1 MKGWILY
8 RDKEESLRPEAFEVR
23 RFMEVAKEM
32 DIELQVLAPEQFDLV
47 VTRDDRK
54 SVLVDGQETALP
66 DFLLPRMGASTTYF
80 ALAVIRHLER
90 LGVQTFNTSES
101 IEVVKDKL
109 YSHQILAQSN
119 LPAAKTMLAKFP
131 VDIDRIEQHLGYPV
145 VVKTIS
151 GSQGTGIFLS
161 ENRRSLEDLMELV
174 SATRSNVNIILQE
187 FIESSRGRDLRVIT
201 VGGRAV
207 ACMQRI
213 AQDGSFKANVSRG
226 GRAEPF
232 DITPE
237 IEWLSTEVSRLL
249 GLDIAGIDLLF
260 DGDHYR
266 ICEANSSPGFQGIES
281 CLPVSVPHEVFSFV
295 AVWLGQLEFLSKASK
310 VVMAGPNVVA
320 EPPSEL
326 MKGDNNQEGGIATA
340 IADDPVISGSPK

>member
-1 MKGWILY
+1 MKGWIIY
-8 RDKEESLRPEAFEVR
+8 RDPEDDLRPEAFEIR
-23 RFMEVAKEM
+23 RFLEVAAEM
-32 DIELQVLAPEQFDLV
+32 GIELEVLAPEQFDLV

-66 DFLLPRMGASTTYF
+66 EFVLPRMGASTTYF

-90 LGVQTFNTSES
+90 LSVQTFNTSES

-119 LPAAKTMLAKFP
+119 LPVAKTMLAKFP
-131 VDIDRIEQHLGYPV
+131 VDVDRVEQHLGYPV

-151 GSQGTGIFLS
+151 GSQGTGVFLC
-161 ENRRSLEDLMELV
+161 EDRRSLDDLMELV
-174 SATRSNVNIILQE
+174 RATKSNVNIILQE

-207 ACMQRI
+207 ACIQRV

-266 ICEANSSPGFQGIES
+266 ICEANSSPGFQGIED
-281 CLPVSVPHEVFSFV
+281 CLPVSIPHEVFSFV
-295 AVWLGQLEFLSKASK
+295 AVRLGKLEYLSKASRK
-310 VVMAGPNVVA
+310 VMAGPNVAA
-320 EPPSEL
+320 EIPTETVVE
-326 MKGDNNQEGGIATA
+326 NNLQKVEEA
-340 IADDPVISGSPK
+340 IASVDDSAPSSRPK

>member
-8 RDKEESLRPEAFEVR
+8 KDATDTLRPEAYEIS
-23 RFMEVAKEM
+23 RFVEVATEM
-32 DIELQVLAPEQFDLV
+32 GIELSVLSPEQFDLV

-54 SVLVDGQETALP
+54 SVLADGQETALP

-119 LPAAKTMLAKFP
+119 LPVAKTMLAKFP
-131 VDIDRIEQHLGYPV
+131 VEVDKVEQSIGFPV

-151 GSQGTGIFLS
+151 GSQGTGVFLC
-161 ENRRSLEDLMELV
+161 ENRGSLEDLMELV
-174 SATRSNVNIILQE
+174 GATKSNVNIIMQE
-187 FIESSRGRDLRVIT
+187 FIASSRGRDLRVIT

-207 ACMQRI
+207 ACMQRVS
-213 AQDGSFKANVSRG
+213 QDGSFKANISRG

-237 IEWLSTEVSRLL
+237 IEWLSTEVARLL

-266 ICEANSSPGFQGIES
+266 ICEANSSPGFQGMED
-281 CLPVSVPHEVFSFV
+281 CLPVSMPHEVFSFI
-295 AVWLGQLEFLSKASK
+295 AVRLGKLEYLSKANRE
-310 VVMAGPNVVA
+310 VLAGPNVASETRPLQAFERDLDKVEEAVA
-320 EPPSEL
+320 
-326 MKGDNNQEGGIATA
+326 GVDD
-340 IADDPVISGSPK
+340 ADALSRPK